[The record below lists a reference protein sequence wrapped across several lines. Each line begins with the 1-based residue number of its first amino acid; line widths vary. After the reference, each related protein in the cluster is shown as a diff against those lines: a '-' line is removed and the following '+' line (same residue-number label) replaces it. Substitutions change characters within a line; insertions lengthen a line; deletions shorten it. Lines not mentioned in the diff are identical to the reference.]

1 MLVTFL
7 SHAVLFLYY
16 RYDMQS
22 YRIFYFILF
31 VFLFF
36 LNEIF
41 VSISFAAVIFKYHK
55 SKCYGV
61 MPFLDLCIPYAVSC

>member
-1 MLVTFL
+1 
-7 SHAVLFLYY
+7 
-16 RYDMQS
+16 MQS

-36 LNEIF
+36 LNVIF